1 MDVLL
6 DPYELDLQ
14 CLFFKMTMVANNE
27 LVLKEVLDKNLITRL
42 WVKITSFPIL
52 KIKLSL
58 FLELVEITCVQ
69 VLGSIED
76 EQCF

>member
-14 CLFFKMTMVANNE
+14 SLFFKMTMVANNE

>member
-14 CLFFKMTMVANNE
+14 SLFFKMTMVANNE

-42 WVKITSFPIL
+42 WVKIISFPIL

>member
-1 MDVLL
+1 VDVLL

-14 CLFFKMTMVANNE
+14 SLFFKMTMVANNE

-42 WVKITSFPIL
+42 WVKIISFPIL

>member
-1 MDVLL
+1 VDVLL

-14 CLFFKMTMVANNE
+14 SLFFKMTMVANNE